1 MSEMQE
7 QVKAFKIIKTVP
19 GDVFFRLSPLSNQAL
34 VKDIYLTDRLPQQ
47 VLPMDW
53 ALGIFLDNSL
63 YAMYK
68 NGYFTFS
75 DTAALTK
82 AAIENGVYFDEIL
95 DFTPAKPDRTKEIA
109 EILKS
114 GVRSKIENAVKT
126 YGADMVKAVAISQVA
141 NLTQGVI
148 SMLEQMFN
156 VQLTMD
162 GQ

>member
-1 MSEMQE
+1 
-7 QVKAFKIIKTVP
+7 
-19 GDVFFRLSPLSNQAL
+19 
-34 VKDIYLTDRLPQQ
+34 
-47 VLPMDW
+47 
-53 ALGIFLDNSL
+53 
-63 YAMYK
+63 MYK

-75 DTAALTK
+75 DTVALTK

-126 YGADMVKAVAISQVA
+126 YGADMVKSVAISQVA